1 MGLDLAAEL
10 TGFTPVQ
17 PRSTSE
23 YFADRSTTNL
33 QFDTEPHEGIHSS
46 VQIRFKKNILF
57 VLLKFCPPLKNVF
70 Y

>member
-17 PRSTSE
+17 PRSISE

-33 QFDTEPHEGIHSS
+33 QFDTEPHEGVHSS
-46 VQIRFKKNILF
+46 VKIRF
-57 VLLKFCPPLKNVF
+57 
-70 Y
+70 